1 MLVGDVTVCD
11 ICGVNI
17 VGTGIDENEPPPFA
31 CQVCKS
37 KYPPALLK
45 ATCDPFLYALGL
57 RDGTVVDFES
67 AEIYGEWVT
76 IHGENDESGRSGM
89 SDESGESSGSR
100 WKGRDCPRGVDIR
113 LSEIVWVADA
123 PNGS

>member
-1 MLVGDVTVCD
+1 MRVGDVMVCD

-17 VGTGIDENEPPPFA
+17 VCTVIDENEPPPFA

-45 ATCDPFLYALGL
+45 ASADPFSYALGL

-67 AEIYGEWVT
+67 AEINGEWVT
-76 IHGENDESGRSGM
+76 IIINDTVIPGVPINLITGHG
-89 SDESGESSGSR
+89 
-100 WKGRDCPRGVDIR
+100 WKGRECPRGVDIR

>member
-1 MLVGDVTVCD
+1 MRVGDVMICD

-17 VGTGIDENEPPPFA
+17 VGTVIDENEPPPFA

-45 ATCDPFLYALGL
+45 ATCDPFSYALGL
-57 RDGTVVDFES
+57 RDGTVVDFKS
-67 AEIYGEWVT
+67 AEIHGEWVT
-76 IHGENDESGRSGM
+76 IKGESDHTYESDE
-89 SDESGESSGSR
+89 SDESG
-100 WKGRDCPRGVDIR
+100 WKRHLCPRGVDIR
-113 LSEIVWVADA
+113 LSEIMWVADA